1 MEVTVMMKGRCEGQS
16 GTIFRPYGLSEL
28 FLDCPVH

>member
-1 MEVTVMMKGRCEGQS
+1 MMKGRCEGQS
-16 GTIFRPYGLSEL
+16 GTIFCPYGLDEL